1 MTVNNLVSLKCPVCN
16 EALNKENNSYIC
28 KNRHTHDIAKE
39 GYVNLLLAQHK
50 RSKNPGD
57 SDEMIRS
64 RQAFLNKDY
73 YKTLSDAI
81 VQQISSMPQE
91 FEQNILDVGCGEG
104 YYMQGIVDASTNAKL
119 SLSGIDISKSAVK
132 LAGKRKMGT
141 NLCVASAYDLPF
153 FNESFSSI
161 VSVFSPVSASE
172 IERLL
177 KPDGNIIMVGPG
189 EEHLKGL
196 TAHIYDEV
204 LPHKGNYSVIDESE
218 SFTLKEQIEIKEEI
232 VVKQEDILDLLRMT
246 PYYWQ
251 ITVEKKENILALSE
265 LRTTVHFYVRVYGRV
280 KTI

>member
-1 MTVNNLVSLKCPVCN
+1 MNNLIKLKCPVCN
-16 EALNKENNSYIC
+16 EALTKENNSYFC
-28 KNRHTHDIAKE
+28 ENRHTHDIAKE

-64 RQAFLNKDY
+64 RQAFLNKGY
-73 YKTLSDAI
+73 YKVLSDVL
-81 VQQISSMPQE
+81 VQQLVSTSQSI
-91 FEQNILDVGCGEG
+91 EQNILDVGCGEG

-119 SLSGIDISKSAVK
+119 SFYGIDISKSAVK
-132 LAGKRKMGT
+132 LAAKRKMGAT
-141 NLCVASAYDLPF
+141 LCVASAYDLPF
-153 FNESFSSI
+153 FDESFSNI
-161 VSVFSPVSASE
+161 VSVFSPVSALE

-177 KPDGNIIMVGPG
+177 KADGEIVMVGPG

-204 LPHKGNYSVIDESE
+204 LPHKGNYSVIDERE
-218 SFTLKEQIEIKEEI
+218 SFELKEQMEIKEEI

-251 ITVEKKENILALSE
+251 ITLEKKEKILALSE
-265 LRTTVHFYVRVYGRV
+265 LRTTIHFYVHVY
-280 KTI
+280 KK

>member
-1 MTVNNLVSLKCPVCN
+1 MNNLVSLKCPVCN

-28 KNRHTHDIAKE
+28 TNRHTHDIAKE

-57 SDEMIRS
+57 SEEMIRS
-64 RQAFLNKDY
+64 RQAFLNKGY
-73 YKTLSDAI
+73 YKILSNAI
-81 VQQISSMPQE
+81 VQKLSSIPQA

-104 YYMQGIVDASTNAKL
+104 YYMQGIVDVSANSKL
-119 SLSGIDISKSAVK
+119 YGIDISKSAVK
-132 LAGKRKMGT
+132 LAGKRKMGAT
-141 NLCVASAYDLPF
+141 LCVASAYDLPF
-153 FNESFSSI
+153 FDESFSSI

-172 IERLL
+172 LERLL
-177 KPDGNIIMVGPG
+177 KSDGNIIMVGPA

-204 LPHKGNYSVIDESE
+204 LAHKGNYSVIDESE
-218 SFTLKEQIEIKEEI
+218 SFVLNEQIEIKEEI

-251 ITVEKKENILALSE
+251 ITVEKKEKILALSE
-265 LRTTVHFYVRVYGRV
+265 LRTMVNFYVRVYGKV
-280 KTI
+280 KG